1 MQEGSLARPNTARQR
16 ALTRTPRDTPM
27 LAFWLAVL
35 PIFVRGD
42 GVQAVPFAVFAPR
55 DVTDSLVYRICT
67 EASDIW
73 ESAGIVFA
81 CHRVRSEAESGDWP
95 LEITIDDRRASEARD
110 ALGWITFTANRPDR
124 SIHLSRACA
133 DDLVR
138 TTPGLND
145 RTIASHE
152 TLIGRALGRALAH
165 ELGHY
170 LLQSKA
176 HTSRGLMRRIWSS
189 VDSFAV
195 SRTGFELTAEQRAVA
210 VGSLARNER
219 ERATH
224 RSSHVDQA
232 WVGDPG
238 PATPDRTMYLSRHQF
253 IGTAGVLVAGTV
265 ARSRSVA
272 E

>member
-1 MQEGSLARPNTARQR
+1 
-16 ALTRTPRDTPM
+16 M

-42 GVQAVPFAVFAPR
+42 GVQAVPIAVFAPR
-55 DVTDSLVYRICT
+55 DVTDSLVSRICT

-81 CHRVRSEAESGDWP
+81 CHRVRSEAEAGDWP
-95 LEITIDDRRASEARD
+95 LEITIDDRRASVEARG

-176 HTSRGLMRRIWSS
+176 HTSSGLMRRIWSS

-195 SRTGFELTAEQRAVA
+195 SRTGFELTAEQRAAA

-219 ERATH
+219 QPATH
-224 RSSHVDQA
+224 RSSHVHQA

-238 PATPDRTMYLSRHQF
+238 SATSDRTLYLSRHHF
-253 IGTAGVLVAGTV
+253 VETAGVLEAGTV

>member
-1 MQEGSLARPNTARQR
+1 M
-16 ALTRTPRDTPM
+16 PM
-27 LAFWLAVL
+27 LAFWLTVL
-35 PIFVRGD
+35 LIFVRGD

-81 CHRVRSEAESGDWP
+81 CHRVRSEVEAGDWP
-95 LEITIDDRRASEARD
+95 LEITIDDRRASVEALG

-176 HTSRGLMRRIWSS
+176 HTSRGLMRRVWSS

-210 VGSLARNER
+210 VGSLGGMSASQQPIGAAMSIKHGSEI
-219 ERATH
+219 RAP
-224 RSSHVDQA
+224 RLPIGRCA
-232 WVGDPG
+232 
-238 PATPDRTMYLSRHQF
+238 LSRHQF
-253 IGTAGVLVAGTV
+253 IRTAGVLVAGTV
-265 ARSRSVA
+265 ARSRLVA